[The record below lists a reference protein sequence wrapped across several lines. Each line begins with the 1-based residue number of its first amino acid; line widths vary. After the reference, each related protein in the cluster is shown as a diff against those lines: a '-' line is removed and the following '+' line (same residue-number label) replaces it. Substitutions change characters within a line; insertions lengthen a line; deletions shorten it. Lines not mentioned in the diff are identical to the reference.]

1 MAHIDYYLSTI
12 SPFTYFAGT
21 RLEEIAAAHDATV
34 TYKPFDIIG
43 LFGRTGGVPPGQRH
57 PNRQAYRLQEL
68 ARNSAKSGLPYKTQ
82 PAHFPTNAAPSSYA
96 LIAAQKAGGG
106 DLGKLAH
113 CLLAAC
119 WAEDKDIAEDAVI
132 KSCLEAAGFDPTLAD
147 TGLLLGAETYGAN
160 LEEAVARGVFGA
172 PFYIVDSGQLFWGN
186 DRLDDLD
193 AHLAGR
199 L

>member
-1 MAHIDYYLSTI
+1 MAHIDYFLSTI

-21 RLEEIAAAHDATV
+21 RLEEIAAKRGATL

-68 ARNSAKSGLPYKTQ
+68 ERNSKKSGLPYHQK

-96 LIAAQKAGGG
+96 LIAAQQAGGG
-106 DLGKLAH
+106 DLGQLAH
-113 CLLAAC
+113 SFLRAC
-119 WAEDKDIAEDAVI
+119 WAEEQDIAEDAVI
-132 KSCLEAAGFDPTLAD
+132 RACLEAAGFDPALAD
-147 TGLLLGAETYGAN
+147 TGLLQGAETYAAN
-160 LEEAVARGVFGA
+160 LEEGVERGVFGA
-172 PFYIVDSGQLFWGN
+172 PFYIVDSGQMFWGN
-186 DRLDDLD
+186 DRLDDLE
-193 AHLAGR
+193 AHLSGT